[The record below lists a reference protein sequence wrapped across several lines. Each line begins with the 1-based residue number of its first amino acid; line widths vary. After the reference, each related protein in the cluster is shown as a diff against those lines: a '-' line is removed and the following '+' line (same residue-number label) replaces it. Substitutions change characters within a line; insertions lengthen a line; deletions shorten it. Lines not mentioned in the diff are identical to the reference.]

1 MVILFNNN
9 TYYYMNDHFIRQF
22 SKEING
28 ETTLFEAQ
36 YDPAT
41 HHFTVT
47 ENTLVQYKLKF
58 DPTSRTW
65 TTTDGPEPSIP
76 VDELANAVQQSFGV
90 FV

>member
-1 MVILFNNN
+1 MSHNFN
-9 TYYYMNDHFIRQF
+9 RQF

-28 ETTLFEAQ
+28 ETTFFEVQ
-36 YDPAT
+36 YDPKT

-47 ENTLVQYKLKF
+47 ENTLVQYKLVF
-58 DPTSRTW
+58 DPTFRTW

-76 VDELANAVQQSFGV
+76 VEELATLVQQSFGV

>member
-1 MVILFNNN
+1 MNHHFN
-9 TYYYMNDHFIRQF
+9 RQF

-28 ETTLFEAQ
+28 ETTLFEVL
-36 YDPAT
+36 YDPTT

-47 ENTLVQYKLKF
+47 ENTLVRYKLSF

-65 TTTDGPEPSIP
+65 TTTDGPEPAIP
-76 VDELANAVQQSFGV
+76 VEELAAAVQQSFGV